1 MRHSGEVVP
10 WNSWVEI
17 GLVQQSAG
25 VAQETIAVICN
36 RDAKVIIMA
45 SPPFHYRKAG
55 ATSFSQKK
63 SGCHQE
69 VMFCS
74 D

>member
-25 VAQETIAVICN
+25 VAQGFYDIEAIGGWPRILQFHAQ
-36 RDAKVIIMA
+36 IIVA
-45 SPPFHYRKAG
+45 RRNSLSRG
-55 ATSFSQKK
+55 RR
-63 SGCHQE
+63 C
-69 VMFCS
+69 
-74 D
+74 